1 MRTLRSPAG
10 CPWDREQT
18 FQTLVPFVIEEAYE
32 VVDAIERG
40 DMAGIE
46 EEVGDLIFEGV
57 FLAQVAAE
65 SGAFTAEGALDRVV
79 AKLVR
84 RHPHVFKEDGEVH
97 DADSKA
103 RAPSARAALERWASL
118 KAQERAA
125 SGRPDQPLGG
135 VPRSLPA
142 LLRAHKLGARA
153 AEVGFDW
160 PRAADVVAKIEEE
173 TAELAEVVARQ
184 PADRARVEEEMG
196 DLLFALA
203 NLCRKLQIEPEAAL
217 RRANDKFAGRF
228 AAMESRTAARGQRL
242 AELTPEE
249 LDAAWEA
256 VKAGGVRPLPGA

>member
-1 MRTLRSPAG
+1 M
-10 CPWDREQT
+10 
-18 FQTLVPFVIEEAYE
+18 
-32 VVDAIERG
+32 VDAIERG

-65 SGAFTAEGALDRVV
+65 RGAFTAEGALDRVV

-160 PRAADVVAKIEEE
+160 PRAADVVAKN
-173 TAELAEVVARQ
+173 RGG
-184 PADRARVEEEMG
+184 DGRAR
-196 DLLFALA
+196 
-203 NLCRKLQIEPEAAL
+203 
-217 RRANDKFAGRF
+217 
-228 AAMESRTAARGQRL
+228 
-242 AELTPEE
+242 
-249 LDAAWEA
+249 
-256 VKAGGVRPLPGA
+256 